1 MTFTKTLENIIELC
15 RNSELSHNVIKLESL
30 FISHLCINRSLLL
43 LLLFCVK
50 LLMSSNALLVFL
62 LCMCVCGGGGGGG
75 GRGEAVFSKPGEKC
89 HTLVITIDI
98 HLIVVC

>member
-62 LCMCVCGGGGGGG
+62 LCMCVGGGETGE
-75 GRGEAVFSKPGEKC
+75 GEAIFSKPGEKC